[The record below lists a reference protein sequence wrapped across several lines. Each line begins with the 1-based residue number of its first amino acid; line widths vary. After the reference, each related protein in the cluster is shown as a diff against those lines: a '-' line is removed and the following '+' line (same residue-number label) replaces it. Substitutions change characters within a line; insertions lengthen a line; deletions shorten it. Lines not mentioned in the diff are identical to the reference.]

1 MRYKYLVRNHRNG
14 SAHDSL
20 TVLLMNL
27 DFCQSLKKKCGM
39 SFFLSNISTER
50 YWYQK
55 LSKKKNPNHS
65 LLPLKKNSME
75 QDGLFVKSIVSL
87 KWLIVLAQTYHKVQ
101 VIKKTNL
108 PFDIVLLNEVEIN
121 GLEIIVLHQVMRDKD
136 PIYCSAWGMENSKLI
151 LFTGWES
158 VLTIG

>member
-1 MRYKYLVRNHRNG
+1 
-14 SAHDSL
+14 
-20 TVLLMNL
+20 
-27 DFCQSLKKKCGM
+27 
-39 SFFLSNISTER
+39 
-50 YWYQK
+50 
-55 LSKKKNPNHS
+55 
-65 LLPLKKNSME
+65 ME

-136 PIYCSAWGMENSKLI
+136 PIYCSA
-151 LFTGWES
+151 
-158 VLTIG
+158 